1 MGMVINVSLFF
12 VPCGFWRAFL
22 YVSSSILG
30 YMETTIFVRKRMER
44 GMGKKITILP
54 VKIIRDV
61 EGEIG
66 KTVTS
71 VSKDTN
77 DEQDS

>member
-1 MGMVINVSLFF
+1 
-12 VPCGFWRAFL
+12 
-22 YVSSSILG
+22 
-30 YMETTIFVRKRMER
+30 MER